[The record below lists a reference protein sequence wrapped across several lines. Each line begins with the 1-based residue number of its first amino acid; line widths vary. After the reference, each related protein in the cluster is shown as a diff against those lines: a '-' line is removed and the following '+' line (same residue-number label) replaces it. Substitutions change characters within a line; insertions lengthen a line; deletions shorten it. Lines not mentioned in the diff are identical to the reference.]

1 MGSIFTSQGAET
13 NNDGQELTRQEKKF
27 PVIASIDFGTCFTGY
42 TFKIRDNDD
51 AKPSY
56 ANELEKK
63 HELTCILFD
72 ADKKFDSYG
81 RDALQKYIRLSP
93 ADRDNVYFYR
103 NFKTSLTVE
112 DKNLKLADTASRH
125 AIDPLCV
132 FKGALDYLKKCVIKR
147 VNEVIANPGAGAP
160 IIEGDVMWVI
170 TFPTAWND
178 SYRAFMRKSATDA
191 GMNVNNIRLV
201 TEPEAASMYIR
212 DMCIKT
218 KGNKDIK
225 PLEQGAKYFLVDLGA
240 GTVDL
245 CVHEI
250 LEDGKLMELYP
261 AAGAHFGG
269 SNVNFQFEELLKE
282 LFGNDC
288 MQKLKRNK
296 MFKYFN
302 LLQEFE
308 DKKQNFDPSAKD
320 VVLSVDFVVQEFE
333 EHSTESMNERIS
345 SGKFHKKV
353 KYEKD
358 TGLVISGE
366 LMKDLF
372 EKPLG
377 NIISFI
383 EEKHAECS
391 ANNLRVQM
399 LLLTGGFS
407 DSDYVR
413 NNIKE
418 AMKKRN
424 VEVVH
429 FQDAKCSVMFGALKM
444 GSSPKSVIKRRSR
457 YTYGFYKK
465 IPFDEKIHPQEL
477 KCDHEGITQCDRVFH
492 KLIEKGE
499 VISHGQL
506 FSRESKTVYKKEKH
520 NKRLTSLWKSDKTDP
535 KYCTKEEQCS
545 VVATIEIPPPRG
557 GWPSLLHHEQQLIV
571 LENEFQ
577 LKFVNKITEQEHV
590 MLVHYEY

>member
-1 MGSIFTSQGAET
+1 M
-13 NNDGQELTRQEKKF
+13 LT
-27 PVIASIDFGTCFTGY
+27 IT
-42 TFKIRDNDD
+42 
-51 AKPSY
+51 
-56 ANELEKK
+56 
-63 HELTCILFD
+63 
-72 ADKKFDSYG
+72 DSYG
-81 RDALQKYIRLSP
+81 KDALQKYTRLSP
-93 ADRDNVYFYR
+93 AERDKVYFYR

-112 DKNLKLADTASRH
+112 GKHLKLADTASRH

-132 FKGALDYLKKCVIKR
+132 FKGALDYLKRCVIKR
-147 VNEVIANPGAGAP
+147 VNEVISNPGAGAP

-178 SYRAFMRKSATDA
+178 SYRAFMRESAMNA

-212 DMCIKT
+212 DMCIQT
-218 KGNKDIK
+218 KGNKNIT
-225 PLEQGAKYFLVDLGA
+225 PLEPGAKYFLVDIGA

-245 CVHEI
+245 CVHEV
-250 LEDGKLMELYP
+250 LKKGNLMELYP

-282 LFGNDC
+282 LFGNEC
-288 MQKLKRNK
+288 IQMMKRNK

-308 DKKQNFDPSAKD
+308 DKKRQFDPSAKD
-320 VVLSVDFVVQEFE
+320 VVLSVEFVVQEFE

-345 SGKFHKKV
+345 SGKFHNKL

-372 EKPLG
+372 GKPLE

-391 ANNLRVQM
+391 ANNIRVEM

-407 DSDYVR
+407 DSGYAR
-413 NNIKE
+413 GKIIK
-418 AMKKRN
+418 AMEKRN
-424 VEVVH
+424 VKVVH

-444 GSSPKSVIKRRSR
+444 GISPQSVIKRRSR

-465 IPFDEKIHPQEL
+465 IPFNEKIHPQEL
-477 KCDHEGITQCDRVFH
+477 KCDHEGIPQCDRVFH
-492 KLIEKGE
+492 KLIEKGQI
-499 VISHGQL
+499 ISYGQV
-506 FSRESKTVYKKEKH
+506 FSRKSKADYNKEKH
-520 NKRLTSLWKSDKTDP
+520 KTRLTSLWKSDKADP

-545 VVATIEIPPPRG
+545 VVATIEIPPPRS
-557 GWPSLLHHEQQLIV
+557 GWPSVLHHEQQLIV

-577 LKFVNKITEQEHV
+577 LKFVNKITGQEHE
-590 MLVHYEY
+590 MLVNYVY